1 MIYIYRFLWMV
12 FYMPIFVLELILFG
26 LGIPFFI
33 FVCAFYY
40 VKTGDVEN
48 TPDIFIPLRLVVWLD
63 DKYKELQK

>member
-1 MIYIYRFLWMV
+1 MIYIYRFLWMI
-12 FYMPIFVLELILFG
+12 FYIPIFILELILFG
-26 LGIPFFI
+26 LSIPFFI

-48 TPDIFIPLRLVVWLD
+48 TPNIFIPLRLVIWLD